1 MFLTIPG
8 FTPASIAIP
17 FEHDGYPV
25 TDVITVEWSVRDE
38 QGYSILAGSSV
49 PDAGSSEII
58 IYIDGYLNE
67 PLNETYTTYEVA
79 YRLVTGSK
87 EIPGSI
93 IYQVEA
99 EGAVK
104 EWRNTLITPLRALSM
119 MREIPNMSE
128 FAAASRDEQKA
139 ALMFAYRSLCA
150 MKFNNSVFPRE
161 YQVIGGEKVTS
172 LRQLTEDA
180 WHACS
185 AQFVEDLRIAQMIE
199 ANDSLVS
206 PELGAMRE
214 AGVLSYTVGEVKQ
227 FVSSQRPL
235 SVGLCPAA
243 MRKIG
248 RYLDLSR
255 RIGRA

>member
-8 FTPASIAIP
+8 FAPASIAIP

-38 QGYSILAGSSV
+38 QGHSILAGSSA
-49 PDAGSSEII
+49 PDAGSSEVVV
-58 IYIDGYLNE
+58 YIDGYLNE

-79 YRLVTGSK
+79 YQLVTGSK
-87 EIPGSI
+87 SVPGSI
-93 IYQVEA
+93 IYQVET
-99 EGAVK
+99 ESAVQ
-104 EWRNTLITPLRALSM
+104 EWKNTLITPLRALSM

-128 FAAASRDEQKA
+128 FAAATRDEQKA
-139 ALMFAYRSLCA
+139 ALLFAYRSLCA
-150 MKFNNSVFPRE
+150 LKFNTNVFPKE
-161 YQVIGGEKVTS
+161 YQVIEGEKVTS
-172 LRQLTEDA
+172 LRQLTEEA
-180 WHACS
+180 WLACGS
-185 AQFVEDLRIAQMIE
+185 QFVSDLRIAQMIE

-235 SVGLCPAA
+235 TVGLCPAA

-248 RYLDLSR
+248 RYLDTSR

>member
-8 FTPASIAIP
+8 FAPASIAIP

-38 QGYSILAGSSV
+38 QGHSILAGSSV
-49 PDAGSSEII
+49 PDAGSSEVVV
-58 IYIDGYLNE
+58 YIDGYLNE

-79 YRLVTGSK
+79 YQLVTGSK
-87 EIPGSI
+87 SVPGSI
-93 IYQVEA
+93 IYQVE
-99 EGAVK
+99 
-104 EWRNTLITPLRALSM
+104 T
-119 MREIPNMSE
+119 REIPNMSE
-128 FAAASRDEQKA
+128 FAAATRDEQKA
-139 ALMFAYRSLCA
+139 ALLFAYRSLCA
-150 MKFNNSVFPRE
+150 LKFNTNVFPKE
-161 YQVIGGEKVTS
+161 YQVIEGEKVTS
-172 LRQLTEDA
+172 LRQLTEEA
-180 WHACS
+180 WLACGS
-185 AQFVEDLRIAQMIE
+185 QFVSDLRIAQMIE

-235 SVGLCPAA
+235 TVGLCPAA

-248 RYLDLSR
+248 RYLDTSR

>member
-1 MFLTIPG
+1 MFLTVPG
-8 FTPASIAIP
+8 LTPVSIAIP

-25 TDVITVEWSVRDE
+25 ADVISVEWSVRDE

-49 PDAGSSEII
+49 PDAGSAEVVV
-58 IYIDGYLNE
+58 YIDGYLNE

-79 YRLVTGSK
+79 YKLVTGSR
-87 EIPGSI
+87 EIQDSI
-93 IYQVEA
+93 VYQVEA
-99 EGAVK
+99 EGAVQ
-104 EWRNTLITPLRALSM
+104 EWKNTLITPLRGLSM

-128 FAAASRDEQKA
+128 FAAANRDEQKA
-139 ALMFAYRSLCA
+139 ALLFAYRALCA
-150 MKFNNSVFPRE
+150 LKFNTNVFPKE
-161 YQVIGGEKVTS
+161 YQVINGEKVTS
-172 LRQLTEDA
+172 LRQLTEEA

-185 AQFVEDLRIAQMIE
+185 AQFVDDLRVAQMIE

-235 SVGLCPAA
+235 TVGLCPAA
-243 MRKIG
+243 MRKVG
-248 RYLDLSR
+248 RYLDMSR

>member
-8 FTPASIAIP
+8 LTPASIVIP
-17 FEHDGYPV
+17 FEHEGYPV
-25 TDVITVEWSVRDE
+25 ADVITVEWSVRDE

-49 PDAGSSEII
+49 PDAGSSEIVV
-58 IYIDGYLNE
+58 YIDGYLNE
-67 PLNETYTTYEVA
+67 PLNETYTTYEVV
-79 YRLVTGSK
+79 YRLVTGGK
-87 EIPGSI
+87 ELPGSI
-93 IYQVEA
+93 VYQVEA
-99 EGAVK
+99 EGAVQ
-104 EWRNTLITPLRALSM
+104 EWKNTLITPLRALSM
-119 MREIPNMSE
+119 MREIPNMNE
-128 FAAASRDEQKA
+128 FAAANRDEQKA
-139 ALMFAYRSLCA
+139 ALLFAYRAMCA
-150 MKFNNSVFPRE
+150 LKFNTNVFPKE

-172 LRQLTEDA
+172 LRQLTEEA

-185 AQFVEDLRIAQMIE
+185 PQFVSDLRIAQMIE
-199 ANDSLVS
+199 ANDSLFS

-235 SVGLCPAA
+235 TVGLCPTA

-248 RYLDLSR
+248 RYLDTSR

>member
-1 MFLTIPG
+1 MFLTVPG
-8 FTPASIAIP
+8 LTPVSIAIP

-25 TDVITVEWSVRDE
+25 ADVISVEWSVRDE

-49 PDAGSSEII
+49 PDAGSAEVVV
-58 IYIDGYLNE
+58 YIDGYLNE

-79 YRLVTGSK
+79 YKLVTGSR
-87 EIPGSI
+87 EIPDSI
-93 IYQVEA
+93 VYQVEA
-99 EGAVK
+99 EGAVQ
-104 EWRNTLITPLRALSM
+104 EWKNTLITPLRGLSM

-128 FAAASRDEQKA
+128 FAAANRDEQKA
-139 ALMFAYRSLCA
+139 ALLFAYRALCA
-150 MKFNNSVFPRE
+150 LKFNTNVFPKE
-161 YQVIGGEKVTS
+161 YQVINGEKVTS
-172 LRQLTEDA
+172 LRQLTEEA

-185 AQFVEDLRIAQMIE
+185 SQFVDDLRVAQMIE

-235 SVGLCPAA
+235 TVGLCPAA
-243 MRKIG
+243 MRKVG
-248 RYLDLSR
+248 RYLDMSR

>member
-8 FTPASIAIP
+8 LTPVSIAIP

-38 QGYSILAGSSV
+38 RGHSIIAGSSV
-49 PDAGSSEII
+49 PEAGRSEVVV
-58 IYIDGYLNE
+58 YIDGYLNE
-67 PLNETYTTYEVA
+67 PRNETYTTYEVA
-79 YRLVTGSK
+79 YRLVTGSR
-87 EIPGSI
+87 EVPGSI

-104 EWRNTLITPLRALSM
+104 EWKNTLITPLRALSM

-128 FAAASRDEQKA
+128 FAAANRDEQKA
-139 ALMFAYRSLCA
+139 ALLSAYRSMCA
-150 MKFNNSVFPRE
+150 LKFNTNVFPKE
-161 YQVIGGEKVTS
+161 YQVIEGEKVTS
-172 LRQLTEDA
+172 LRQLTEEA
-180 WHACS
+180 WQACS
-185 AQFVEDLRIAQMIE
+185 AQFVSDLRIAQMIE

-227 FVSSQRPL
+227 FVNSQRPL
-235 SVGLCPAA
+235 VVGLCPAA

-248 RYLDLSR
+248 RYLDTSR

>member
-1 MFLTIPG
+1 MFLTVPG
-8 FTPASIAIP
+8 LTPVSIAIP

-25 TDVITVEWSVRDE
+25 TDVISVEWSVRDE

-49 PDAGSSEII
+49 PDAGSTEVVV
-58 IYIDGYLNE
+58 YIDGYLNE

-79 YRLVTGSK
+79 YKLVTGSK
-87 EIPGSI
+87 EIPSSVV
-93 IYQVEA
+93 YQVEK
-99 EGAVK
+99 EGAIQ
-104 EWRNTLITPLRALSM
+104 EWKNTLITPLRGLSM
-119 MREIPNMSE
+119 MREIPNMNE
-128 FAAASRDEQKA
+128 FAAANRDEQKA
-139 ALMFAYRSLCA
+139 ALLFAYRALCSL
-150 MKFNNSVFPRE
+150 KFNTNVFPKE
-161 YQVIGGEKVTS
+161 YQVINGEKVTS
-172 LRQLTEDA
+172 LRQLTEEA

-185 AQFVEDLRIAQMIE
+185 SQFLDDLRVAQMIE

-235 SVGLCPAA
+235 TVGLCPAA
-243 MRKIG
+243 MRKVG
-248 RYLDLSR
+248 RYLDMSR